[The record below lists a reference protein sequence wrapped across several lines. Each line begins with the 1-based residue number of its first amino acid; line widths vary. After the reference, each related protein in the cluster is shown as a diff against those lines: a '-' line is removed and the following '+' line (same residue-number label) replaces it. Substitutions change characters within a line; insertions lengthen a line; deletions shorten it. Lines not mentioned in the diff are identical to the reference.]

1 MWKLNGLK
9 SFSFNISENFSTTP
23 RVKIQITIIVK
34 VCSYAGPNIGNV
46 DKLLA
51 LFISENFPS
60 RTNINIPIIIKI
72 KPACVIAASEPKF
85 ITSVSE
91 GVRERY

>member
-1 MWKLNGLK
+1 
-9 SFSFNISENFSTTP
+9 
-23 RVKIQITIIVK
+23 
-34 VCSYAGPNIGNV
+34 V
-46 DKLLA
+46 DKLLS
-51 LFISENFPS
+51 LFISENFSS

-85 ITSVSE
+85 ITPVSE